1 MKPTIPKRDL
11 KIIMQRFLSDK
22 DRGISIP
29 LFSDLCGVSI
39 NQIRDVFLNHTEPL
53 SEYVQRR
60 VSKAYNEWKNG
71 EVAIMQNRDTS
82 KFVQYR
88 KEAKPALEKVTKLQ
102 VVNGEIKIKLGINNK
117 YDYSDST
124 LDEQLGRG
132 WYGCKKWLQM
142 PNTRV
147 FWKH

>member
-22 DRGISIP
+22 VRGISIP
-29 LFSDLCGVSI
+29 LFADLCGVSI
-39 NQIRDVFLNHTEPL
+39 NQIRDVFLNNTEPL

-102 VVNGEIKIKLGINNK
+102 VVNGEIKIKLGINKK

-132 WYGCKKWLQM
+132 
-142 PNTRV
+142 
-147 FWKH
+147 

>member
-1 MKPTIPKRDL
+1 MKPTIAKSEL
-11 KIIMQRFLSDK
+11 KIIMHRFLADK
-22 DRGISIP
+22 ERGISIP

-39 NQIRDVFLNHTEPL
+39 NQLRDVFLNHTEPL

-102 VVNGEIKIKLGINNK
+102 VVNGEIKIKLGVSKK
-117 YDYSDST
+117 YDYSGNT

-132 WYGCKKWLQM
+132 
-142 PNTRV
+142 
-147 FWKH
+147 